1 MEGLKQLSH
10 ACITW
15 FWSAVN
21 LPRHFR
27 SSWLPDMSS
36 IRESTPGSPTPARVV
51 VKDSTCS
58 SCPAILSISLWRMR
72 DLSKRRH
79 RFTYVAV
86 IEAQANEFR

>member
-58 SCPAILSISLWRMR
+58 GCPAALSISLWRMR
-72 DLSKRRH
+72 DLGKRKH
-79 RFTYVAV
+79 RFTV